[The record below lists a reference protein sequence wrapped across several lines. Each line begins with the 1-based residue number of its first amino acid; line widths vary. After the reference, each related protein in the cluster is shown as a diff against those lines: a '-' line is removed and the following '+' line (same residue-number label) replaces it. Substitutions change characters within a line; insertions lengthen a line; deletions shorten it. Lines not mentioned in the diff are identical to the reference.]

1 MKIASG
7 IEFFIKRLD
16 APADTASLVLVRVV
30 FGLLMFWTIISDF
43 YSGWVTELYVKP
55 QFHFQ
60 YEWFQW
66 VKPFPEEL
74 MYLLFGL
81 MAVLSLM
88 IGFGLFYRIA
98 TILFFLGYT
107 YIFLIESTTYNNHF
121 YLICLLSFMLILAPL
136 HRSWS
141 MDVLRGSVEHTDS
154 LPVLWLWIFRLHMG
168 IVYFYGGI
176 AKLDSDWLS
185 GLATRKLMEEANR
198 GTFLEPLIKYDFTSY
213 FYAWS
218 GMLFDLFIPFLMLWK
233 KTRNLAFVSAI
244 VFHFNNNFVFTIGIF
259 PIFALTLT
267 MIYYEAGFPRK
278 LVPRKIKNWISR
290 EYRKRLRYQ
299 EGTMTSDYVKV
310 HHPVLLILLGIYFMI
325 QLLVPFRHLAYPGWT
340 TWHEEGHHF
349 AWRMMLRQKTSI
361 AQFNVTHPVTGEQR
375 YADPADYLNIVQLRA
390 MGKPRIML
398 QFAHHLDQLVKN
410 NAGFDP
416 VITAKYQISLNGR
429 EPRAL
434 VDPAKDLS
442 EIPVFEPAY
451 RWVIPFG
458 ER

>member
-1 MKIASG
+1 MKA
-7 IEFFIKRLD
+7 RLENFLNQLN

-30 FGLLMFWTIISDF
+30 FGLLMFWSTISNF
-43 YSGWVTELYVKP
+43 YFGWVTELYAKP

-66 VKPFPEEL
+66 VKPFPEEV
-74 MYLLFGL
+74 MYLIFGSQ
-81 MAVLSLM
+81 AVLSLM
-88 IGFGLFYRIA
+88 IAIGLYYRISA
-98 TILFFLGYT
+98 FLFSLFYT
-107 YIFLIESTTYNNHF
+107 YIFLVERTTYNNHF
-121 YLICLLSFMLILAPL
+121 YLICLLSIMLILAPL

-141 MDVLRGSVEHTDS
+141 VDVLRGSVKHTDS
-154 LPVLWLWIFRLHMG
+154 LPILWLWILRLHMG

-185 GLATRKLMEEANR
+185 GLATRKLMGEANR
-198 GTFLEPLIKYDFTSY
+198 GTFLEPLMKYEFTSY

-218 GMLFDLFIPFLMLWK
+218 GILFDLLIPFLLLWK
-233 KTRNLAFVSAI
+233 KTRNMAFVAAI
-244 VFHFNNNFVFTIGIF
+244 FFHFNNNYVFTIGIF
-259 PIFALTLT
+259 PILALTLS

-278 LVPRKIKNWISR
+278 LVPRQIKKWISK
-290 EYRKRLRYQ
+290 EYRKRIKEQ
-299 EGTMTSDYVKV
+299 EGTTTSDYG
-310 HHPVLLILLGIYFMI
+310 HIHPVLLIFLGIYFMI

-340 TWHEEGHHF
+340 TWHEQGHDF

-361 AQFNVTHPVTGEQR
+361 GQFIVIHPETGEQR
-375 YADPADYLNIVQLRA
+375 YADPADYLNNVQLKF
-390 MGKPRIML
+390 MGNPRTML
-398 QFAHHLDQLVKN
+398 QFVHHLDQLVKS

-416 VITAKYQISLNGR
+416 IITAKYEISLNGR

-434 VDPAKDLS
+434 VDPEKDLS

>member
-1 MKIASG
+1 MKARVEKI
-7 IEFFIKRLD
+7 LNQLN

-30 FGLLMFWTIISDF
+30 FGLLMFWSTISDF
-43 YSGWVTELYVKP
+43 YFGWVTKLYAKP

-66 VKPFPEEL
+66 VKPFPEEV
-74 MYLLFGL
+74 MYIIFGSQ
-81 MAVLSLM
+81 AVLSLM
-88 IGFGLFYRIA
+88 IAIGLYYRVSA
-98 TILFFLGYT
+98 FLFFLGYT
-107 YIFLIESTTYNNHF
+107 YIFLVERTTYNNHF

-141 MDVLRGSVEHTDS
+141 LDVLRGSVEHTDS
-154 LPVLWLWIFRLHMG
+154 QPVLWLWIFRLHMG
-168 IVYFYGGI
+168 IVYFYGGL
-176 AKLDSDWLS
+176 AKLDPDWLS
-185 GLATRKLMEEANR
+185 GLATRKLLGEANR
-198 GTFLEPLIKYDFTSY
+198 GTFLEPLIQYEFTSY

-233 KTRNLAFVSAI
+233 KSRNLAFVAAFI
-244 VFHFNNNFVFTIGIF
+244 FHFNNNFVFTIGIF
-259 PIFALTLT
+259 PILALTLT

-278 LVPRKIKNWISR
+278 LVPRQIKKWISR
-290 EYRKRLRYQ
+290 EYRKRIKDQ
-299 EGTMTSDYVKV
+299 EATTNSDYCHV
-310 HHPVLLILLGIYFMI
+310 HPVLIIFLGIYFMI

-340 TWHEEGHHF
+340 TWHEQGHDF

-361 AQFNVTHPVTGEQR
+361 GQFIVIHPETGEQR
-375 YADPADYLNIVQLRA
+375 YADPADYLNNVQLKF
-390 MGKPRIML
+390 MGNPRTML
-398 QFAHHLDQLVKN
+398 QFVHHLDQLVKS

-416 VITAKYQISLNGR
+416 IITAKYEISLNGR

-434 VDPAKDLS
+434 VDPTVDLS
-442 EIPVFEPAY
+442 KIPVFEPSY

>member
-1 MKIASG
+1 
-7 IEFFIKRLD
+7 
-16 APADTASLVLVRVV
+16 
-30 FGLLMFWTIISDF
+30 
-43 YSGWVTELYVKP
+43 
-55 QFHFQ
+55 
-60 YEWFQW
+60 
-66 VKPFPEEL
+66 

-176 AKLDSDWLS
+176 AKLDSDWLN

-233 KTRNLAFVSAI
+233 KTRNLAFVAAI

-259 PIFALTLT
+259 PILALTLT
-267 MIYYEAGFPRK
+267 MIYYEAEFPRK
-278 LVPRKIKNWISR
+278 LVPIKIKNWISR
-290 EYRKRLRYQ
+290 EYKKRLKHK
-299 EGTMTSDYVKV
+299 GSTITSGYFQV
-310 HHPVLLILLGIYFMI
+310 HPVLLVFLGVYFMI
-325 QLLVPFRHLAYPGWT
+325 QLVYFHV
-340 TWHEEGHHF
+340 HMCF
-349 AWRMMLRQKTSI
+349 
-361 AQFNVTHPVTGEQR
+361 
-375 YADPADYLNIVQLRA
+375 
-390 MGKPRIML
+390 
-398 QFAHHLDQLVKN
+398 
-410 NAGFDP
+410 
-416 VITAKYQISLNGR
+416 
-429 EPRAL
+429 
-434 VDPAKDLS
+434 
-442 EIPVFEPAY
+442 
-451 RWVIPFG
+451 
-458 ER
+458 